1 MSGLETAMSG
11 FVYDS
16 QQQEALH
23 AELQILL
30 AGYVDQELEE
40 DEKRQVE
47 AHLVGCAHCREDLI
61 RQTLLQQ
68 RLGQYGQSAAVSTG
82 LHQRLDAIVETGV
95 NNRPD
100 CPGVTTPV
108 ISKREKWRDWLAG
121 FNGHWGVLSGWA
133 LACVLLLVL
142 LLPPFQ
148 PASDVPMVSDAL
160 AQYQRMQASPLPL
173 SAAGATGPTDDSPVS
188 WPGSRVLA
196 SWSTQVGGEQAQAY
210 WLRSGESTLLVLRI
224 SEAVFFRHPEVR
236 EAVEHRGVFHYR
248 GDLSVLAIPT
258 KISGVLIV
266 GSENALPDVGE
277 IHTF

>member
-1 MSGLETAMSG
+1 MSG

-40 DEKRQVE
+40 DERRQVE

-68 RLGQYGQSAAVSTG
+68 RLGQCVQPACLPTA
-82 LHQRLDAIVETGV
+82 LQRRLDAIVETGE
-95 NNRPD
+95 NSAPD

-108 ISKREKWRDWLAG
+108 VLKREKWRAWFAA
-121 FNGHWGVLSGWA
+121 FSGHWGFLSGWVTA
-133 LACVLLLVL
+133 SVLLVVL

-148 PASDVPMVSDAL
+148 PVSDVPMISDAME
-160 AQYQRMQASPLPL
+160 QYQDMQSRSLPL
-173 SAAGATGPTDDSPVS
+173 SVPGATASADSPVS

-196 SWSTQVGGEQAQAY
+196 SWGTQVGGEQAKAY
-210 WLRSGESTLLVLRI
+210 WLRSGETTLLVLSI

-236 EAVEHRGVFHYR
+236 EALEHQGIFHFRGA
-248 GDLSVLAIPT
+248 LSVLAIPAAT
-258 KISGVLIV
+258 SGILIV
-266 GSENALPDVGE
+266 GPENALPDKGD
-277 IHTF
+277 IRTF